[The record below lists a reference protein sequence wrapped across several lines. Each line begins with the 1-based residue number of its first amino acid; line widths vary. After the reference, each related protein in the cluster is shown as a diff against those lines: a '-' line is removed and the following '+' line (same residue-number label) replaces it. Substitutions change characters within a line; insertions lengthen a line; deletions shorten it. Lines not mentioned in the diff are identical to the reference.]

1 MYKAQLQNLLAG
13 KYFPNFF
20 ALYGN
25 ESFQTELFAG
35 LIKQRYGAD
44 ELLKLYFE
52 EYDFARARDYLSS
65 ASLFASKKLLEI
77 KCTKKPAKKE
87 LETLIN
93 LCKKDEE
100 NNFFLLEIYD
110 EGTRQAEIEKI
121 FENNFARFFAPNNAK
136 EGVELLSLRAKELKI
151 NTTQN
156 ALHTLYANFDENLYL
171 AAGELNKFEGLNI
184 DENTINKYSFSLS
197 VMGFDA
203 FFDKLLRGESLQDDL
218 EKILDNFN
226 EIALIN
232 SLYSSFYRL
241 FKIVLYAASY
251 GDKIDLNKILGY
263 TPPPQVASKLTRT
276 AYSLK
281 IKQYHQIF
289 RLLLQSE
296 FELKT
301 NSKLIKRE
309 FLIAAL
315 LQLRQLV
322 RA

>member
-52 EYDFARARDYLSS
+52 EYDFARARDYLGS

-110 EGTRQAEIEKI
+110 EGTRQAETEKI
-121 FENNFARFFAPNNAK
+121 FENNFARFFAPSNAK
-136 EGVELLSLRAKELKI
+136 EGVE
-151 NTTQN
+151 
-156 ALHTLYANFDENLYL
+156 
-171 AAGELNKFEGLNI
+171 
-184 DENTINKYSFSLS
+184 
-197 VMGFDA
+197 
-203 FFDKLLRGESLQDDL
+203 RG
-218 EKILDNFN
+218 
-226 EIALIN
+226 
-232 SLYSSFYRL
+232 
-241 FKIVLYAASY
+241 
-251 GDKIDLNKILGY
+251 
-263 TPPPQVASKLTRT
+263 
-276 AYSLK
+276 
-281 IKQYHQIF
+281 
-289 RLLLQSE
+289 
-296 FELKT
+296 
-301 NSKLIKRE
+301 
-309 FLIAAL
+309 
-315 LQLRQLV
+315 
-322 RA
+322 